1 MLSVPVAALCC
12 TGSRAFT
19 IMIVPV
25 YSVTAAVRSIG
36 YPVKHGDVAD
46 RQQLPL
52 FVAIDGAT
60 PAPCATRLLHG
71 HNIAGRPRHGT
82 AQGGRLLNLISGSAV
97 RGSQNLALCRVEH
110 LPIRPAPRSHRR
122 AADSRARGIEPP

>member
-71 HNIAGRPRHGT
+71 HNIAGRPRHRGADT
-82 AQGGRLLNLISGSAV
+82 FQSAV
-97 RGSQNLALCRVEH
+97 CDENAGSRHRFRRRV
-110 LPIRPAPRSHRR
+110 
-122 AADSRARGIEPP
+122 